1 MFVHIII
8 CIYIYNLNY
17 RLKITKY
24 EKNNRI
30 ISRRPY
36 SAICIRRPPTISL
49 LQQKVKSIFFGTRL

>member
-1 MFVHIII
+1 MFAHIII

-36 SAICIRRPPTISL
+36 SAICIRWPRQYRSCS
-49 LQQKVKSIFFGTRL
+49 KSKSIFFGTRL